1 MEKSKI
7 QETIQKSFEQ
17 ECRGYAFYLGAYHL
31 LLEQIE
37 CCEDEMSSLQ
47 GEITTFENVSR
58 LEDYFNSDEFER
70 IKEKL
75 KITDEILP
83 HKVAEFTKNNKI
95 NIEEADLKIKEL
107 EEQRRELYYLL
118 INKKDTLER
127 IKNNLLNILSYVSEQ
142 DMKIFIPEDV
152 AKVAYKVLVSYYMDT
167 MHFDGERN
175 ILIIE
180 KSFLPEKFVKAYMAG
195 TSGDEADEALKWFE
209 EEAKKIN
216 WFE

>member
-7 QETIQKSFEQ
+7 QETIQNSFEQ
-17 ECRGYAFYLGAYHL
+17 ECRGYAFYLEAYNL
-31 LLEQIE
+31 ILAQIE
-37 CCEDEMSSLQ
+37 CCEDEMLSLQ
-47 GEITTFENVSR
+47 EEVATFDSVSK
-58 LEDYFNSDEFER
+58 LEDYFNSKKFER

-75 KITDEILP
+75 KISDEILP
-83 HKVAEFTKNNKI
+83 DKVAEFTKNNKI
-95 NIEEADLKIKEL
+95 NMEEADLKIKKLDKQEKEL
-107 EEQRRELYYLL
+107 CYLL
-118 INKKDTLER
+118 KNKKDTLER
-127 IKNNLLNILSYVSEQ
+127 IKNNLLNILSYISEQ
-142 DMKIFIPEDV
+142 NMKIFVPEDV

-180 KSFLPEKFVKAYMAG
+180 KSFLPEDFLKAYMAG

-209 EEAKKIN
+209 EKAKKIK